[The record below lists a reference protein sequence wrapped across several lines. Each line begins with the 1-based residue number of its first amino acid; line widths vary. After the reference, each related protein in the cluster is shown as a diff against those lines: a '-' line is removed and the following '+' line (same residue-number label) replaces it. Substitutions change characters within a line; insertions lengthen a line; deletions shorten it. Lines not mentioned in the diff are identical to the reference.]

1 MISISILLMFVGVW
15 CCYQT
20 SHRAE
25 LLSPNKLEAWL
36 RAHRNQAYLIGLV
49 GLLSSLV
56 LSLAV
61 YGIGSGIFAY
71 ILSLTIISSIIII
84 LAPIH
89 YLKIKNV
96 GLVFVCS
103 LILEIV

>member
-36 RAHRNQAYLIGLV
+36 RAHRNQAYLIGLI
-49 GLLSSLV
+49 GFLSSFV
-56 LSLAV
+56 LILEV

-84 LAPIH
+84 LAPLH
-89 YLKIKNV
+89 YLKIENV
-96 GLVFVCS
+96 GLVFFCS